1 MGKKSP
7 FTHLGDRGGGVLRR
21 SKPVSL
27 RQDAG
32 TRELTTRAGP
42 VAIAAAAAGPSVLV
56 LDDRATDRELLAT
69 VLSHGGYAVHE
80 AATAGEA
87 LELAQAEQPDLIITD
102 LLMREVNGYEFV
114 RTLRADSTIGETP
127 VVFCTANYDELEVRR
142 LADACG
148 VSHVMRKPCEPAE
161 ILQLVSTVLGSDL
174 EVPSPL
180 TAKQFDRE
188 QLRVLNEKLFEKVN
202 ELEQLQAHLLEAQVK
217 NAESLTLLETL
228 QSSAPIGF
236 GFIDRDFRIVRMNET
251 LAAVN
256 GLPKEQQLGRTVGE
270 VVPLLWPQIEPLYR
284 HILETGEPVVNQEVT
299 GEVPWAPGE
308 IRFWLASYY
317 PVRVNAEVIGIGTI
331 VVDITE
337 RKQAEDFRSV
347 VMDNMAEGLYVADAE
362 GRLTFMNAAAS
373 KMLGWTEKE
382 LHGKPIHDVLHG
394 PQADDPV
401 FPEGDS
407 EWVKARTEGR
417 TVRVIDGAF
426 TRKDGSSLPIACS
439 AAPLL
444 AGETVRGMVVV
455 FRDTTEENA
464 ERDRARREL
473 DALTWVGRVREA
485 LDEERF
491 VLYSQ
496 PIVPIRA
503 GKGSE
508 ELLLRMVGR
517 DGEIT
522 PPGAFL
528 PVAEKYGLIGE
539 IDRWVVGQAA
549 RIAASGRRVEANLS
563 AQSIGNLDLLSL
575 IEQEMTAAGTDP
587 SDLVFEITETA
598 LMGDIEAGEA
608 FARGLAELGCSLA
621 LDDFGTGF
629 GSFTYLKKL
638 PIKYLK
644 IDIEFVRELSSDRAN
659 QHLVKATIGLAR
671 DFGYQTIAE
680 GVENR
685 ETLDL
690 LEDIGVD
697 YAQGFYLGRPIPIEF

>member
-1 MGKKSP
+1 M
-7 FTHLGDRGGGVLRR
+7 LG
-21 SKPVSL
+21 
-27 RQDAG
+27 
-32 TRELTTRAGP
+32 
-42 VAIAAAAAGPSVLV
+42 
-56 LDDRATDRELLAT
+56 T
-69 VLSHGGYAVHE
+69 VLSHGGYAVRE
-80 AATAGEA
+80 AASGEVA
-87 LELAQAEQPDLIITD
+87 LELARAMRPDLIITD
-102 LLMREVNGYEFV
+102 ILMPETNGYEFV
-114 RTLRADSTIGETP
+114 RALRADPSVGETP
-127 VVFCTANYDELEVRR
+127 VLFCTANYDEQEVRR

-148 VSHVMRKPCEPAE
+148 VSHILRKPYEPVE
-161 ILQLVSTVLGSDL
+161 ILQLVSTVLGSDP
-174 EVPSPL
+174 EIPSPFS
-180 TAKQFDRE
+180 AKQFDRE
-188 QLRVLNEKLFEKVN
+188 QLRVLNEKLFQKVT
-202 ELEQLQAHLLEAQVK
+202 ELEHLQAHLREAQVK

-228 QSSAPIGF
+228 QSAAPVGF
-236 GFIDRDFRIVRMNET
+236 GFVDLDFRFVRMNET
-251 LAAVN
+251 LAAIN
-256 GLPKEQQLGRTVGE
+256 GMPLDQQLGRKVAE

-284 HILETGEPVVNQEVT
+284 HVLETGEPVANLET
-299 GEVPWAPGE
+299 AGETASAPGDV
-308 IRFWLASYY
+308 RFWLVSYY
-317 PVRVNAEVIGIGTI
+317 PVRVSAEIIGIGTI

-373 KMLGWTEKE
+373 KMLGWTENE
-382 LHGKPIHDVLHG
+382 LRGKPVHDMIQG
-394 PQADDPV
+394 RRS
-401 FPEGDS
+401 GDS
-407 EWVKARTEGR
+407 AFPKGESELLKARTEGR
-417 TVRVIDGAF
+417 TVRVSDGAF
-426 TRKDGSSLPIACS
+426 TRKDGSVLPIACS

-444 AGETVRGMVVV
+444 AGETVRGVVVV

-496 PIVPIRA
+496 PIVPFRA

-517 DGEIT
+517 DGEII

-549 RIAASGRRVEANLS
+549 RIAAGGRRVEANLS

-644 IDIEFVRELSSDRAN
+644 IDIEFVRELNSDRAN

-690 LEDIGVD
+690 LREIGVD
-697 YAQGFYLGRPIPIEF
+697 FAQGFYLGRPTPIES

>member
-1 MGKKSP
+1 M
-7 FTHLGDRGGGVLRR
+7 
-21 SKPVSL
+21 
-27 RQDAG
+27 
-32 TRELTTRAGP
+32 
-42 VAIAAAAAGPSVLV
+42 
-56 LDDRATDRELLAT
+56 DRELLAT

-80 AATAGEA
+80 AATAGAA
-87 LELAQAEQPDLIITD
+87 LELARALQPDLIITD
-102 LLMREVNGYEFV
+102 ILMPEMNGYEFV
-114 RTLRADSTIGETP
+114 RALRADSTIGETP
-127 VVFCTANYDELEVRR
+127 VVFCTANYDEQEVRR

-148 VSHVMRKPCEPAE
+148 VSHILRKPCEPTGV
-161 ILQLVSTVLGSDL
+161 LQLVGTVLGSDR
-174 EVPSPL
+174 EVPSPFS
-180 TAKQFDRE
+180 AKQFDRE
-188 QLRVLNEKLFEKVN
+188 QLRVLNEKLFQKVN
-202 ELEQLQAHLLEAQVK
+202 ELEELNHEQVQLQAHLREAEVK

-228 QSSAPIGF
+228 QSAAPVGF
-236 GFIDRDFRIVRMNET
+236 GFVDRDFRFVRMNET
-251 LAAVN
+251 LAAIN
-256 GLPKEQQLGRTVGE
+256 GLPLDQQLGRKVAD
-270 VVPLLWPQIEPLYR
+270 VVPLVWPQIEPLYR
-284 HILETGEPVVNQEVT
+284 HVLETGEPVANLET
-299 GEVPWAPGE
+299 AGETASAPGDV
-308 IRFWLASYY
+308 RFWLVSYY
-317 PVRVNAEVIGIGTI
+317 PVRVDAEVIGVGIV

-373 KMLGWTEKE
+373 KMLGWTENE
-382 LHGKPIHDVLHG
+382 LRGKPVHDIIHG
-394 PQADDPV
+394 RRADDSA
-401 FPEGDS
+401 FPNGES
-407 EWVKARTEGR
+407 ELLKARTEGR
-417 TVRVIDGAF
+417 TVRVADGAF
-426 TRKDGSSLPIACS
+426 TRKDGSMLPIACS

-444 AGETVRGMVVV
+444 GGETVRGVVVV

-473 DALTWVGRVREA
+473 EALTWVGRVREA

-496 PIVPIRA
+496 PIVPVSG

-517 DGEIT
+517 DGEII

-549 RIAASGRRVEANLS
+549 RLAAGGRRVEANLS

-575 IEQEMTAAGTDP
+575 IEQEMTSAGTDP

-598 LMGDIEAGEA
+598 LMDDIEAGEV

-644 IDIEFVRELSSDRAN
+644 IDTEFVRELSSDRAN

-671 DFGYQTIAE
+671 DFGYETIAE

-690 LEDIGVD
+690 LREIGVD
-697 YAQGFYLGRPIPIEF
+697 FAQGFYLGRPAPIVSTPPGALLQAGE

>member
-1 MGKKSP
+1 
-7 FTHLGDRGGGVLRR
+7 
-21 SKPVSL
+21 
-27 RQDAG
+27 
-32 TRELTTRAGP
+32 
-42 VAIAAAAAGPSVLV
+42 VAAVGPSVLV
-56 LDDRATDRELLAT
+56 VDDRPLDRELLAT
-69 VLSHGGYAVHE
+69 VLSHGGYAVRE
-80 AATAGEA
+80 AATAGAA
-87 LELAQAEQPDLIITD
+87 LELARAVRPDLIITD
-102 LLMREVNGYEFV
+102 ILMPEMNGYEFV
-114 RTLRADSTIGETP
+114 RTLRADTAIGQTP
-127 VVFCTANYDELEVRR
+127 VVFCTANYDEQEVRS

-148 VSHVMRKPCEPAE
+148 VSHILRKPCEPAE
-161 ILQLVSTVLGSDL
+161 VLQLVSTVLGSDR
-174 EVPSPL
+174 EVPSPFS
-180 TAKQFDRE
+180 AKQFDRE
-188 QLRVLNEKLFEKVN
+188 QLRVLNEKLFQKVN
-202 ELEQLQAHLLEAQVK
+202 ELEQLNHEQVQLQAHLREAEVK
-217 NAESLTLLETL
+217 TAESLTLLETL
-228 QSSAPIGF
+228 QSTAPVGF
-236 GFIDRDFRIVRMNET
+236 GFVDRDLRFVRMNET
-251 LAAVN
+251 LAGIN
-256 GLPKEQQLGRTVGE
+256 GIPLDQQLGRRVAE

-284 HILETGEPVVNQEVT
+284 RVLETGLPVVNLET
-299 GEVPWAPGE
+299 AGATASAPGE
-308 IRFWLASYY
+308 VRFWLVSYY
-317 PVRVNAEVIGIGTI
+317 PVRVDAEVIGVGIV

-337 RKQAEDFRSV
+337 RKQADDFRSV

-373 KMLGWTEKE
+373 KMLGWTEEE
-382 LHGKPIHDVLHG
+382 LRGKPVHEVIHG
-394 PQADDPV
+394 RRADDLA
-401 FPEGDS
+401 FPKGES
-407 EWVKARTEGR
+407 ELLKARTERR
-417 TVRVIDGAF
+417 TVRVADGAF
-426 TRKDGSSLPIACS
+426 RRKDGSMLPIACS

-444 AGETVRGMVVV
+444 GGETVRGVVVV

-473 DALTWVGRVREA
+473 EALTWVGRVREA

-496 PIVPIRA
+496 PIVPFGS

-517 DGEIT
+517 DGEII

-549 RIAASGRRVEANLS
+549 RLAAGGRRVEANLS

-575 IEQEMTAAGTDP
+575 IEQEMTSAGTDP

-598 LMGDIEAGEA
+598 LMDDIEAGEA

-690 LEDIGVD
+690 LKDIGVD
-697 YAQGFYLGRPIPIEF
+697 FAQGFYLGRPTPIESTPPGELLQAGEQQG